1 MILLVIHLFKFHY
14 DSINSVQ
21 MLIILPKIIDLN
33 SIMILLI
40 PEKAKTTATAKP
52 DLNSIMILLIQVCFF

>member
-1 MILLVIHLFKFHY
+1 MILLIPEKAKTTATAK
-14 DSINSVQ
+14 
-21 MLIILPKIIDLN
+21 PDLN